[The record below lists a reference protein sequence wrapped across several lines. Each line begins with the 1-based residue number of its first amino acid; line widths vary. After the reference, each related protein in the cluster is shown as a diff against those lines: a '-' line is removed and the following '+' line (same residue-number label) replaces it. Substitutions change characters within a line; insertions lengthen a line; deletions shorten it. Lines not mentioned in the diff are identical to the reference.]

1 MQEFRDMDT
10 GTEAKTIGEHCLMVR
25 FPLLE
30 QPALLY
36 SPEIPTQWCH
46 FPLWTQSHHIN
57 RQLRQSIT
65 DIATGP
71 SDEGN
76 LSIEVPFP
84 Q

>member
-10 GTEAKTIGEHCLMVR
+10 GAEAETIGEHCLLVC

-30 QPALLY
+30 QPAFLHN
-36 SPEIPTQWCH
+36 PEIPTQWWH
-46 FPLWTQSHHIN
+46 FPLWTQSYHIN
-57 RQLRQSIT
+57 CQLRQSIT

-71 SDEGN
+71 SHEGN